1 MAQTLF
7 ELVIAIYALQMV
19 CTISSPNKEF
29 DRHVPIECFCNVIT
43 QIPQKITEV
52 YLYGQKYGGCDE
64 VLTFGRDFK
73 YLRNC
78 FDVQFTLFSECVKIQ
93 LLYIH
98 SMFLFISKLSL
109 LCSRV
114 NFN

>member
-43 QIPQKITEV
+43 QIP
-52 YLYGQKYGGCDE
+52 
-64 VLTFGRDFK
+64 
-73 YLRNC
+73 
-78 FDVQFTLFSECVKIQ
+78 
-93 LLYIH
+93 
-98 SMFLFISKLSL
+98 
-109 LCSRV
+109 
-114 NFN
+114 